1 MRIQI
6 APNQAALDAIQKR
19 LSEMG
24 KEDTFGNVLK
34 KAINEVATAGKNLL
48 YSETRSEYTIK
59 PAEFKKSDIVRKGA
73 TARKLIATLSV
84 RGETPGIRKAY
95 KTRKNSKRKSAGA
108 MVIKSGAMKELELK
122 ANGKSYK
129 AFVAK
134 MD

>member
-59 PAEFKKSDIVRKGA
+59 PAEFKKAIS
-73 TARKLIATLSV
+73 
-84 RGETPGIRKAY
+84 
-95 KTRKNSKRKSAGA
+95 
-108 MVIKSGAMKELELK
+108 
-122 ANGKSYK
+122 
-129 AFVAK
+129 
-134 MD
+134 